1 MPLTQF
7 VSQSCFDFS
16 VFKSTAECT
25 ADKTKT
31 KLLHGFVK
39 VVTSICQS
47 CSMYFLPIAKK
58 NKMKF
63 DQVSK
68 LVEASALN

>member
-1 MPLTQF
+1 M
-7 VSQSCFDFS
+7 SQSSFDIS

-25 ADKTKT
+25 ADKTKTKTKT

-58 NKMKF
+58 NKLKF